1 MILLLNILG
10 CVRPGQVGLTSGL
23 TDLASLFFKLG
34 WTRPSHLSWAGT
46 GPARLNRVG
55 LIGGPTYFAFFFFG
69 FASASKIHQLE
80 DVSYFTSYMQIGEGK
95 EKKKLTWCRG
105 CECHHWSGVR
115 TVKVL
120 VAGLLWCRKKKTF
133 VVERRSLWW
142 LSLSLARR

>member
-1 MILLLNILG
+1 
-10 CVRPGQVGLTSGL
+10 
-23 TDLASLFFKLG
+23 
-34 WTRPSHLSWAGT
+34 
-46 GPARLNRVG
+46 
-55 LIGGPTYFAFFFFG
+55 
-69 FASASKIHQLE
+69 
-80 DVSYFTSYMQIGEGK
+80 MQIGEGK

-105 CECHHWSGVR
+105 CDCHHWSGVR